1 MKLQRLH
8 LENFKR
14 FRAPFAI
21 EGLDSG
27 LNLFTAPNEAGKST
41 LVEAI
46 RSAFFERHRS
56 STVEHLRPWGDSTA
70 TPTVVL
76 DFQVNGK
83 NCRLTKAFLGKK
95 RCELQMGDQALD
107 GNAAEDHLA
116 ELLGFKLPGRGAST
130 PEHMGIPGLLWIRQG
145 SAHEVHEVVGHASD
159 HLRNALGASLGD
171 LAASSGDAVVRAVEL
186 ERNALLTPATGAPR
200 GALQAALQQRS
211 QLDAAL
217 EVLQRDIAAYQVG
230 VDRLAT
236 LRTAHRSE
244 EADRPWE
251 ALQQQLA
258 QARSRWQDAQG
269 LADKKAAQDAA
280 LAQSTAQ
287 VHSWRSQLQA
297 LEREESALAQ
307 RTQAL
312 QSAEEKRATAEAELQ
327 AWEPRHRQAAQADAA
342 ARAALEQARRTAALQ
357 TELRAAAQLDVQLA
371 ALEQQCERAQ
381 AGQATVARCQ
391 AQVQALALPDK
402 ALKKLQ
408 ATAQALHTAQTRQGA
423 VATTLEFALQ
433 PGAGVHVVGGV
444 AGGVALQGSGRHSV
458 TGRTEL
464 EIDGVGRLTVWPGG
478 GTDLEALA
486 AECAQQRSAL
496 DAQLAALGVDSVAAA
511 EERARQHQERAA
523 QAKEALA
530 VLAVLAPQGLAALE
544 TECTRV
550 KAQRGAAQQAL
561 AALAAV
567 PGSVNGT
574 LFSSADHA
582 EAKPDATDAADAS
595 QPLAVQPAERAE
607 AAARSALAAASE
619 GLQAAR
625 LAVANAQSQLQSAS
639 DELRALQH
647 TLSDPERARTQA
659 TAQAA
664 LVDARAQQA
673 VAQERVDALAMLLQG
688 VNLPL
693 LAQDVERLESSAR
706 QIEAAHRQRS
716 ADITRLEVELETR
729 GALGLEESAAQ
740 KLRER
745 EHAARRCDEL
755 ERHARALDH
764 LLQLLRAK
772 RSALAQ
778 RLRAPLQKHLS
789 HYLHILFPG
798 AQVEVGDDLAPGRI
812 TRTGPHGAEAG
823 ALQELSVGA
832 REQMGVVARFA
843 YADLLKEA
851 GKPTLLIL
859 DDALVHTD
867 AVRLAQMKRVL
878 YDAATRHQILLFSC
892 HPDAWRDLGVAAR
905 TLG

>member
-21 EGLDSG
+21 EGLDGG

-83 NCRLTKAFLGKK
+83 TCRLTKAFLGKK

-217 EVLQRDIAAYQVG
+217 EVLQRDIADYQVG

-236 LRTAHRSE
+236 LRTAHRRE

-258 QARSRWQDAQG
+258 QARSRLQDAQG

-280 LAQSTAQ
+280 LAQSIAQ
-287 VHSWRSQLQA
+287 AHSWRAQLQA

-327 AWEPRHRQAAQADAA
+327 AWEPRHGQALQADAA
-342 ARAALEQARRTAALQ
+342 ARNALEHVRRAAARQAGQRAVAQLQAQRAALQ
-357 TELRAAAQLDVQLA
+357 HQCAQ
-371 ALEQQCERAQ
+371 AQ
-381 AGQATVARCQ
+381 AGQATVGQWQTQ
-391 AQVQALALPDK
+391 AQALALPDK
-402 ALKKLQ
+402 ALKTLQ
-408 ATAQALHTAQTRQGA
+408 TTAQALLAAQARLGA

-433 PGAGVHVVGGV
+433 PGAGVRV
-444 AGGVALQGSGRHSV
+444 AGGGPLLQGQGRHTV
-458 TGRTEL
+458 TGRTAL
-464 EIDGVGRLTVWPGG
+464 EIDGVGTLTVWPGG
-478 GTDLEALA
+478 ADLQALGA
-486 AECAQQRSAL
+486 DCERLQNSL
-496 DAQLAALGVDSVAAA
+496 NAQLAALGAGSVAAA
-511 EERARQHQERAA
+511 EERARQHQECAA
-523 QAKEALA
+523 QAQQARA

-544 TECTRV
+544 AEALRV
-550 KAQRGAAQQAL
+550 QAQHAAAQQAL
-561 AALAAV
+561 AGADGTAGMDGTSQG
-567 PGSVNGT
+567 PGP
-574 LFSSADHA
+574 A
-582 EAKPDATDAADAS
+582 EAPGGAPDHGAPGLDAAA
-595 QPLAVQPAERAE
+595 AERQE
-607 AAARSALAAASE
+607 AAARSALADARD
-619 GLQAAR
+619 GLQSAR
-625 LAVANAQSQLQSAS
+625 LALANAQAQVQAAS

-647 TLSDPERARTQA
+647 TLGDPGRAAIRAAATNALTDTLARQDRLQA
-659 TAQAA
+659 Q
-664 LVDARAQQA
+664 
-673 VAQERVDALAMLLQG
+673 VDALATLLRS

-693 LAQDVERLESSAR
+693 LAQDAERLERSAG
-706 QIEAAHRQRS
+706 QLEAAHRQRS

-729 GALGLEESAAQ
+729 GALGLEEEAAQ
-740 KLRER
+740 KQRER
-745 EHAARRCDEL
+745 EHAERRCGEL
-755 ERHARALDH
+755 LRHAQALDH
-764 LLQLLRAK
+764 LLQLLRA
-772 RSALAQ
+772 RRAALAQ

-789 HYLHILFPG
+789 HYLHILLPG

-812 TRTGPHGAEAG
+812 TRAAAHGPEAG
-823 ALQELSVGA
+823 TLQELSVGA

-851 GKPTLLIL
+851 GRPTLLIL

-905 TLG
+905 TLGP

>member
-14 FRAPFAI
+14 FRAPFTM

-83 NCRLTKAFLGKK
+83 TCRLTKAFLGKK

-200 GALQAALQQRS
+200 GALQAALLQRS

-244 EADRPWE
+244 ETDRPWE

-269 LADKKAAQDAA
+269 LADKKTAQDAA

-287 VHSWRSQLQA
+287 AHSWRSQLQA
-297 LEREESALAQ
+297 LEREENALAQ

-433 PGAGVHVVGGV
+433 PGAGVRVLDSA

-458 TGRTEL
+458 TGRTAL

-496 DAQLAALGVDSVAAA
+496 DAQLSALGVDSVAAA

-530 VLAVLAPQGLAALE
+530 VLAVLAPQGLEALE
-544 TECTRV
+544 AECARV

-567 PGSVNGT
+567 PGGVNGP
-574 LFSSADHA
+574 LSSSADHA
-582 EAKPDATDAADAS
+582 EARPDTTDAADAS

-647 TLSDPERARTQA
+647 TLGDPERARTQA

-673 VAQERVDALAMLLQG
+673 VAQERVDALAQQLQG

-693 LAQDVERLESSAR
+693 LAQDVERLEGSAR

-892 HPDAWRDLGVAAR
+892 HPEAWRDLGVAAR

>member
-14 FRAPFAI
+14 FRAPFTLDRL
-21 EGLDSG
+21 EGG

-46 RSAFFERHRS
+46 RAAFFERHRS
-56 STVEHLRPWGDSTA
+56 STVEHLRPWGDSAA

-76 DFQVNGK
+76 DFLVNGTP
-83 NCRLTKAFLGKK
+83 CRLTKAFLGKK
-95 RCELQMGDQALD
+95 RCELQLNGHALD

-116 ELLGFKLPGRGAST
+116 ELLGFSLPNKGASKA
-130 PEHMGIPGLLWIRQG
+130 EHMGIPGLLWIRQG
-145 SAHEVHEVVGHASD
+145 TAHEVHDVVGHASD
-159 HLRNALGASLGD
+159 HLRNALGTSLGE
-171 LAASSGDAVVRAVEL
+171 LASSSGDAVVRAVEL

-200 GALQAALQQRS
+200 GELLAAQQQQRQLQDALQ
-211 QLDAAL
+211 
-217 EVLQRDIAAYQVG
+217 VVQRDIAAYQVG
-230 VDRLAT
+230 VDRLAA
-236 LRTAHRSE
+236 LRSTHQQE
-244 EADRPWE
+244 EAARPWE

-258 QARSRWQDAQG
+258 QARTRLLEAQG
-269 LADKKAAQDAA
+269 LADKKAALDTA
-280 LAQSTAQ
+280 LAQSSAQ
-287 VHSWRSQLQA
+287 LHSWRSQLQA

-312 QSAEEKRATAEAELQ
+312 QSAQEKSAAAEAQLH
-327 AWEPRHRQAAQADAA
+327 AWEPRHRQAVQADAA
-342 ARAALEQARRTAALQ
+342 ARSALEQARHAAARQ
-357 TELRAAAQLDVQLA
+357 SERRAVAQLDMQLA
-371 ALEQQCERAQ
+371 ALEQQHAQAQ
-381 AGQATVARCQ
+381 AGQATLAQWQTQ
-391 AQVQALALPDK
+391 AQALALPDK
-402 ALKKLQ
+402 ALQKLR
-408 ATAQALHTAQTRQGA
+408 TTEQALLTAQTRQSA
-423 VATTLEFALQ
+423 IATTLEFALQ
-433 PGAGVHVVGGV
+433 PGAGVRV
-444 AGGVALQGSGRHSV
+444 AGGAVLQGSGRHTV
-458 TGRTEL
+458 TARTEL

-478 GTDLEALA
+478 TDLEALTT
-486 AECAQQRSAL
+486 ECERLRSDL
-496 DAQLAALGVDSVAAA
+496 GAQLAALSVDSVAAA

-523 QAKEALA
+523 QARQAQA
-530 VLAVLAPQGLAALE
+530 VLAVLAPQGLAALAA
-544 TECTRV
+544 ECLHVQT
-550 KAQRGAAQQAL
+550 QRTAAQQAL
-561 AALAAV
+561 AALPDVKDA
-567 PGSVNGT
+567 
-574 LFSSADHA
+574 
-582 EAKPDATDAADAS
+582 PDASDGLPT
-595 QPLAVQPAERAE
+595 QAVGPAERLE
-607 AAARSALAAASE
+607 AAARSALAAASDA
-619 GLQAAR
+619 LQSAR
-625 LAVANAQSQLQSAS
+625 LAVANAKAQVQAAS

-647 TLSDPERARTQA
+647 TLCDPERERTQA
-659 TAQAA
+659 AAQAA

-673 VAQERVDALAMLLQG
+673 VAQERVDALAQQLQG

-693 LAQDVERLESSAR
+693 LAQDVERLERSA
-706 QIEAAHRQRS
+706 QQLEAAHRQRS

-729 GALGLEESAAQ
+729 GALGLEEDAAQ
-740 KLRER
+740 KLREC
-745 EHAARRCDEL
+745 EHIARRCAEL
-755 ERHARALDH
+755 QRHAHALDH

-812 TRTGPHGAEAG
+812 TRTGPHGAQAG

>member
-14 FRAPFAI
+14 FSAPFTI
-21 EGLDSG
+21 EGLESG

-46 RSAFFERHRS
+46 RAAFFERHRS
-56 STVEHLRPWGDSTA
+56 GTVDHLRPWGDSAA

-76 DFQVNGK
+76 DFQVSGK
-83 NCRLTKAFLGKK
+83 TCRLTKAFLGKK
-95 RCELQMGDQALD
+95 RCELQMGDHMLD

-116 ELLGFKLPGRGAST
+116 ELLGFSLPNKGASKA
-130 PEHMGIPGLLWIRQG
+130 EHMGIPGLLWIRQG
-145 SAHEVHEVVGHASD
+145 TAHEVHDVVGHASD

-200 GALQAALQQRS
+200 GALLAAQQQRG

-236 LRTAHRSE
+236 LRSTHQQE
-244 EADRPWE
+244 ESARPWE
-251 ALQQQLA
+251 ALQQHLA
-258 QARSRWQDAQG
+258 QARTRLLEAQG
-269 LADKKAAQDAA
+269 LSDKKTAQDAA
-280 LAQSTAQ
+280 LAQSSAQ
-287 VHSWRSQLQA
+287 LHSWRSQLQA

-312 QSAEEKRATAEAELQ
+312 QSAQEKSAAAEAQLH
-327 AWEPRHRQAAQADAA
+327 AWEPRHRQAVQADAA
-342 ARAALEQARRTAALQ
+342 ARSALEQARHAAARQ
-357 TELRAAAQLDVQLA
+357 SERRAVAQLDVQLA
-371 ALEQQCERAQ
+371 ALEQQHAQAQ
-381 AGQATVARCQ
+381 AGQATLAQWQVQ
-391 AQVQALALPDK
+391 AQALALPDK
-402 ALKKLQ
+402 ALQKLR
-408 ATAQALHTAQTRQGA
+408 TTEQALLTAQTRQSA
-423 VATTLEFALQ
+423 IATTLEFALQ
-433 PGAGVHVVGGV
+433 PGAGVRV
-444 AGGVALQGSGRHSV
+444 AGGAVLQGSGRHTV
-458 TGRTEL
+458 TARTEL

-478 GTDLEALA
+478 TDLEALTT
-486 AECAQQRSAL
+486 ECERLRS
-496 DAQLAALGVDSVAAA
+496 DFGAQLAALGASSVAAA

-523 QAKEALA
+523 QVKEAQA
-530 VLAVLAPQGLAALE
+530 VLAVLAPQGLAALAA
-544 TECTRV
+544 ECQRV
-550 KAQRGAAQQAL
+550 QTQRAAAQQAL
-561 AALAAV
+561 AAL
-567 PGSVNGT
+567 P
-574 LFSSADHA
+574 
-582 EAKPDATDAADAS
+582 EATATADALDGV
-595 QPLAVQPAERAE
+595 PALEIGPAERLE
-607 AAARSALAAASE
+607 ASARSALAAASD
-619 GLQAAR
+619 GLQSAR
-625 LAVANAQSQLQSAS
+625 LAVANAKAQVQAAG

-647 TLSDPERARTQA
+647 TLCDPERERTQA
-659 TAQAA
+659 AAQAA

-673 VAQERVDALAMLLQG
+673 VAQERVDTLVQQLQG

-693 LAQDVERLESSAR
+693 LAQDVERLERSA
-706 QIEAAHRQRS
+706 QQLEAAHRQRS

-729 GALGLEESAAQ
+729 GALGLEETAAQ
-740 KLRER
+740 KQRER
-745 EHAARRCDEL
+745 EHAERRCAEL
-755 ERHARALDH
+755 QRHAHALDH

-812 TRTGPHGAEAG
+812 TRTGPHGAQAG

>member
-14 FRAPFAI
+14 FRAPFTI
-21 EGLDSG
+21 DGLQSG

-46 RSAFFERHRS
+46 RAAFFERHRS
-56 STVEHLRPWGDSTA
+56 STVEHLRPWGDSAA

-76 DFQVNGK
+76 DFLVNGTP
-83 NCRLTKAFLGKK
+83 CRLTKAFLGKK
-95 RCELQMGDQALD
+95 RCELQLNGHALD

-116 ELLGFKLPGRGAST
+116 ELLGFSLPNKGASKA
-130 PEHMGIPGLLWIRQG
+130 EHMGIPGLLWIRQG
-145 SAHEVHEVVGHASD
+145 TAHEVHDVVGHASD

-200 GALQAALQQRS
+200 GELLAAQQQHRQLEEALQ
-211 QLDAAL
+211 
-217 EVLQRDIAAYQVG
+217 VLQRDIAAYQVG

-236 LRTAHRSE
+236 LRSTHQQE
-244 EADRPWE
+244 EAARPWE
-251 ALQQQLA
+251 ALQAQLA
-258 QARSRWQDAQG
+258 AARARLLEAQG
-269 LADKKAAQDAA
+269 LADKKTALETT

-287 VHSWRSQLQA
+287 LHSWRSQLQA
-297 LEREESALAQ
+297 LEREESALVQ

-312 QSAEEKRATAEAELQ
+312 QSAQEKLAMAEAELQ

-342 ARAALEQARRTAALQ
+342 ARTALEQARHAAARQ
-357 TELRAAAQLDVQLA
+357 SEQRATAQLDAQLA
-371 ALEQQCERAQ
+371 ALEQQHAQAQ
-381 AGQATVARCQ
+381 AGQATLAQWQTQ
-391 AQVQALALPDK
+391 AQALALPDK

-408 ATAQALHTAQTRQGA
+408 ATAQALLNAQTRQSA
-423 VATTLEFALQ
+423 IATTLEFALQ
-433 PGAGVHVVGGV
+433 PGAGVRVVGG
-444 AGGVALQGSGRHSV
+444 AALQGSGRHTV

-478 GTDLEALA
+478 TDLEALT
-486 AECAQQRSAL
+486 AECGHLRSDL
-496 DAQLAALGVDSVAAA
+496 DAQLAVLGVDSVAAA
-511 EERARQHQERAA
+511 EERARQHQECAA
-523 QAKEALA
+523 QVKEAQA

-544 TECTRV
+544 SECLRL
-550 KAQRGAAQQAL
+550 KAQRAAAQQAL
-561 AALAAV
+561 AAMPEATTT
-567 PGSVNGT
+567 PG
-574 LFSSADHA
+574 A
-582 EAKPDATDAADAS
+582 PDGAPTPAIG
-595 QPLAVQPAERAE
+595 PAERAE
-607 AAARSALAAASE
+607 AAARSALAAASD
-619 GLQAAR
+619 GLQSAR
-625 LAVANAQSQLQSAS
+625 LTVANAEAQAQAAGE
-639 DELRALQH
+639 ELRALQR

-673 VAQERVDALAMLLQG
+673 VAQERVDALAQQLQN

-693 LAQDVERLESSAR
+693 LAQDVERLERSAR
-706 QIEAAHRQRS
+706 QLEAAHRQRS

-729 GALGLEESAAQ
+729 GALGLEEDAAQ
-740 KLRER
+740 KQREC
-745 EHAARRCDEL
+745 EHMARRCDEL
-755 ERHARALDH
+755 QRHASALDH

-812 TRTGPHGAEAG
+812 TRTGAQGTEAG
-823 ALQELSVGA
+823 TLQELSVGA